1 MKGGIMS
8 ENQMAKTM
16 SLTAIKKRMLEEIRL
31 ELSKQKSI
39 PMLQNSK
46 SMKGM
51 SLHAIKNRMSE
62 EITTS
67 DELLNI
73 LNKKTLKPDTPP
85 ASITYEMLLNENL
98 EEDDIRPTR
107 GEPTTEEKERLRLR
121 WWKAWYYIMV
131 ENNTEDK
138 QQGGGGIDFEKA
150 KYYLINKI
158 NKNPNNITDEIIWRW
173 AKEALESRTVKS
185 KKKRLPTNDEFIR
198 QLLND
203 EEIINLFHS
212 GTPNLLL
219 ARTQKLKI
227 YKIEAQTPR
236 RKLNRNKKSRIIK
249 EATAPVRT
257 PKTPKAP
264 VILQAS
270 APAAPAQISLPPM
283 TTDEIDTALKVIKI
297 RVLDSADDSHSIYN
311 ETTKDRFKTAFENAV
326 LEPKSTR
333 NAYKHNDKYYELDN
347 DFSSVSRNISYTQGG
362 VRLYK
367 INDRLHLYGMQ
378 LPPQFNR
385 MELLE
390 SMLYLIDIEKIYSIV
405 DLQDCSRTNINHP
418 DLKFGV
424 GCNPYDTHSSH
435 NVYNSVMNA
444 IVPDM
449 PKKYHRITNY
459 FDMSPGCISAWEQI
473 SKIPKTTEP
482 NNSVVVHCLM
492 GKGRTGSV
500 ILYLFMRDNLLDATT
515 INRLA
520 KPHFGYHSID
530 EFIYTMNNIVFN
542 DASTYTYR
550 LSKQSASRE
559 IFKVASPK
567 NPRGISVARLF
578 RQRFNRIVFFLAMDK
593 GVSTFYN
600 YAFPSMEVRTY
611 NDEFSEPT
619 KIEVDWHRY
628 DTDDV
633 YENDK
638 RNHKVWFGGVCM

>member
-1 MKGGIMS
+1 MKGGFMS
-8 ENQMAKTM
+8 ENQMAKTS
-16 SLTAIKKRMLEEIRL
+16 SLTAIKKRMLEEIRTSKEIL
-31 ELSKQKSI
+31 ELSSNLLKQKAKA
-39 PMLQNSK
+39 NSM
-46 SMKGM
+46 SMSGM
-51 SLHAIKNRMSE
+51 SLHVIKKRMSE
-62 EITTS
+62 EITTNK
-67 DELLNI
+67 ELLNI
-73 LNKKTLKPDTPP
+73 LKKKTLKPDTPP

-107 GEPTTEEKERLRLR
+107 GEPTTEEKEILRLR

-158 NKNPNNITDEIIWRW
+158 NKNPNNITDEIKWRW

-185 KKKRLPTNDEFIR
+185 EKKRLPTNDEFIR

-203 EEIINLFHS
+203 EEIVNLFHS

-249 EATAPVRT
+249 EATASLRTPAT
-257 PKTPKAP
+257 PKTP
-264 VILQAS
+264 V
-270 APAAPAQISLPPM
+270 QISLPPM
-283 TTDEIDTALKVIKI
+283 TTDEIDTALKVIKK

-311 ETTKDRFKTAFENAV
+311 ETNKDRFKTAFENAV

-333 NAYKHNDKYYELDN
+333 NAYKHSEKFYNLYS

-378 LPPQFNR
+378 LPPQFNK

-405 DLQDCSRTNINHP
+405 DLQDCSKTNINHP
-418 DLKFGV
+418 DLNFGV

-435 NVYNSVMNA
+435 IVYNSVMNA

-515 INRLA
+515 ISRLA

-530 EFIYTMNNIVFN
+530 EFIYSMNNIVFN
-542 DASTYTYR
+542 DASTDVYR

-559 IFKVASPK
+559 IFKVASQK
-567 NPRGISVARLF
+567 NARGISVARLF
-578 RQRFNRIVFFLAMDK
+578 RQRFNRIIFFLARDK

-600 YAFPSMEVRTY
+600 YAFPSVEVRTY
-611 NDEFSEPT
+611 NDEFSEP
-619 KIEVDWHRY
+619 KMRDVDWHRY
-628 DTDDV
+628 DTDEA
-633 YENDK
+633 YANDK
-638 RNHKVWFGGVCM
+638 QNQKVWFGGVCS

>member
-1 MKGGIMS
+1 MKGGFMS
-8 ENQMAKTM
+8 ENQMAKTS
-16 SLTAIKKRMLEEIRL
+16 SLTAIKKRMLEEIRTSKEIL
-31 ELSKQKSI
+31 ELSSNLLKQKAKA
-39 PMLQNSK
+39 NSM
-46 SMKGM
+46 SMSGM
-51 SLHAIKNRMSE
+51 SLHVIKKRMSE
-62 EITTS
+62 EITTNK
-67 DELLNI
+67 ELLNI
-73 LNKKTLKPDTPP
+73 LKKKTLKPDTPP

-107 GEPTTEEKERLRLR
+107 GEPTTEEKEILRLR

-185 KKKRLPTNDEFIR
+185 EKKRLPTNDEFIR

-203 EEIINLFHS
+203 EEIVNLFHS

-249 EATAPVRT
+249 EATASLRT
-257 PKTPKAP
+257 PATP
-264 VILQAS
+264 V
-270 APAAPAQISLPPM
+270 QISLHPM
-283 TTDEIDTALKVIKI
+283 TTDEIDTALKVIKK

-311 ETTKDRFKTAFENAV
+311 ETNKDRFKTAFENAV

-333 NAYKHNDKYYELDN
+333 NAYKHSEKFYNLYS

-378 LPPQFNR
+378 LPPQFNK

-405 DLQDCSRTNINHP
+405 DLQDCSKTNINHP
-418 DLKFGV
+418 DLNFGV

-435 NVYNSVMNA
+435 IVYNSVMNA

-515 INRLA
+515 ISRLA

-530 EFIYTMNNIVFN
+530 EFIYSMNNIVFN
-542 DASTYTYR
+542 DASTDVYR

-578 RQRFNRIVFFLAMDK
+578 RQRFNRIVFFLARDK

-600 YAFPSMEVRTY
+600 YAFPSVEVRSY
-611 NDEFSEPT
+611 NDEFSEP
-619 KIEVDWHRY
+619 KMREVDWRRY
-628 DTDDV
+628 NTDKA
-633 YENDK
+633 YANDK
-638 RNHKVWFGGVCM
+638 QNHKVWFGGVCS